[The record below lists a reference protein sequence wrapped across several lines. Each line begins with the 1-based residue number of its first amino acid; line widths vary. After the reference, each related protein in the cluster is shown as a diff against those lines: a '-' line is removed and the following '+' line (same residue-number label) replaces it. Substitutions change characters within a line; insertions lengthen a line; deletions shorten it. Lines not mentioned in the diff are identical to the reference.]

1 MRPKAIIL
9 FERFFLAM
17 IVVNLI
23 NGFANFDRTLGQIKA
38 SPEAA
43 AMFGSGFLIATIA
56 IAALINLLLWYF
68 VARRGSVIAKW
79 IVVVFFGIV
88 LLTFVASLGALKLPL
103 ALITISALILQALAV
118 YMLFRP
124 DAVAWL
130 RGERADTPD
139 TFA

>member
-1 MRPKAIIL
+1 MRPKSIIL

-23 NGFANFDRTLGQIKA
+23 NGFANFNGTLAQIQA
-38 SPEAA
+38 SPQAA
-43 AMFGSGFLIATIA
+43 AMFGSGFLISTIA

-88 LLTFVASLGALKLPL
+88 LLTFVASLGALQFPL
-103 ALITISALILQALAV
+103 ALITIAALICQAVAV

-130 RGERADTPD
+130 RGDRPDAPD